1 MRDWLDVARS
11 WPARL
16 NRALAAVSDELRA
29 QEGPL
34 VPWAFPSGAEIDRPL
49 RRLPV
54 FLAVVA
60 LATGVWTYLVE
71 PRPVR
76 PAHALASALAAL
88 ALVAVQSLAYSP
100 PGRSRRA
107 RPVLTVALAG
117 VAIVLVV
124 LQRWYGPGLL
134 GILLTMVWAA
144 RIGIPGVPVAALAI
158 AGYLTAVVLGSS
170 GPANPW
176 GLPYAV
182 AVLAMMYA
190 GPMLGRRDRRRRLEQ
205 AAAEERARL
214 AREVHDV
221 LAHTLTALAVQLEAA
236 AMVMEERPGDPR
248 AREAVVRA
256 QRLATAGLEE
266 IGQAVAALRGDH
278 PPGPESVPRLVEE
291 FERRT
296 GVPARFRREGEPC
309 PLPPEAALAVYRA
322 AQEAL
327 TNVGK
332 HAEAEEVTVGLRYVG
347 DGVELTVADRGRPR
361 PALASSGYGL
371 IGIRERAALLGGR
384 LEARPT
390 ADGFL
395 VRLWVPR
402 CHA

>member
-1 MRDWLDVARS
+1 MRDWLDVAPAQ
-11 WPARL
+11 PARL
-16 NRALAAVSDELRA
+16 NRALAAVADELRA

-34 VPWAFPSGAEIDRPL
+34 VPWAFPSGAEVDRPL

-54 FLAVVA
+54 FLVVVA
-60 LATGVWTYLVE
+60 LAVGLWAYLVE

-76 PAHALASALAAL
+76 PGHALASGLAAL
-88 ALVAVQSLAYSP
+88 ALVAVQALAYSR
-100 PGRSRRA
+100 PGGTRRTRVA
-107 RPVLTVALAG
+107 LAAALAG
-117 VAIVLVV
+117 VAIVQVA

-134 GILLTMVWAA
+134 GILLTMVWSA
-144 RIGIPGVPVAALAI
+144 RVGIPGLPVAALAI
-158 AGYLTAVVLGSS
+158 AGYLTVVVLSS
-170 GPANPW
+170 NDPANPW
-176 GLPYAV
+176 GLPYAA
-182 AVLAMMYA
+182 AVLVALYA
-190 GPMLGRRDRRRRLEQ
+190 GPMLGRRDRRRRIDQ

-266 IGQAVAALRGDH
+266 IGQAVAALRGDR

-296 GVPARFRREGEPC
+296 GVPSRFRREGEPV
-309 PLPPEAALAVYRA
+309 PLPPDAALALYRA

-332 HAEAEEVTVGLRYVG
+332 HADAEEVDVRLRYA
-347 DGVELTVADRGRPR
+347 DQGVELTVVDRGRPG
-361 PALASSGYGL
+361 PTLPSSGYGL